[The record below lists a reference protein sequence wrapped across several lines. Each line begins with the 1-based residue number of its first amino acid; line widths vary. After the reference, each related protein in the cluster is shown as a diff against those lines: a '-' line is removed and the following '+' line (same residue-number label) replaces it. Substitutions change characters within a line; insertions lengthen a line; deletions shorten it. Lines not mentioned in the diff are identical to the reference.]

1 MTSSTPAI
9 NPRGRPRKYLVSAL
23 CFAVLATM
31 SFPLFVSLMA
41 SLKTPEAARAIPP
54 SYLPNALSIQNY
66 LNFADYQAGLH
77 TYLTNSVSVALMTI
91 VFCLI
96 LAVPAGYGLARF
108 RIPGKEA
115 FFLLLLAGLMIPYQA
130 LLTPLMLLFSKLGLQ
145 QSHIGLAFIHTVLQ
159 MPFSIFL
166 MRNSF
171 EAVPRELEEAAMIDG
186 CGSFEALIRI
196 FLPAVVPG
204 MTTVALFA
212 FVMSWNEFIAALI
225 FMNKESSFTL
235 PVMLVA
241 SRSGA
246 YGSIDWGML
255 QAGVM
260 ISILPCA
267 LVYIFLQKYYVS
279 GFLNGSVK

>member
-1 MTSSTPAI
+1 MTIAITRVRPAR
-9 NPRGRPRKYLVSAL
+9 PRGYLVAAL
-23 CFAVLATM
+23 CFAVLAIM
-31 SFPLFVSLMA
+31 IFPLFVSLMA
-41 SLKTPEAARAIPP
+41 SLKTSEAARAVPP
-54 SYLPNALSIQNY
+54 SYLPDVLSIENY
-66 LNFADYQAGLH
+66 INFANYQAGLA
-77 TYLTNSVSVALMTI
+77 TYMTNSVSVALMTI
-91 VFCLI
+91 VLCLL

-108 RIPGKEA
+108 KIPGKEV

-130 LLTPLMLLFSKLGLQ
+130 LLTPLMVLYSKVGLQ
-145 QSHIGLAFIHTVLQ
+145 QTHLGLAFVHTALQ

-166 MRNSF
+166 MRTAF
-171 EAVPRELEEAAMIDG
+171 EAVPRELEEAAVIDG
-186 CGSFEALIRI
+186 CSSIEALVRI

-225 FMNKESSFTL
+225 FMNKESAFTL

-246 YGSIDWGML
+246 YGSVDWGML
-255 QAGVM
+255 QAGVI

-267 LVYIFLQKYYVS
+267 LVYVFLQKYYVS
-279 GFLNGSVK
+279 GFINGAIK